1 MTLAE
6 AAKSIA
12 EPVLAELAL
21 AENELANMFADESE
35 AVKDMAGQA
44 NQYGGKRLRPIL
56 VLLCGGMVGTRTD
69 EHPKL
74 AAIVE
79 ILHMASLMHDDV
91 LDEADTRR
99 QVTTLNALYGNQLP
113 ILMGDLVYTRA
124 FSLSISLSTL
134 HAAHVLARASEAICL
149 GEIEQSFLRYSRDYD
164 ESRYYRVI
172 ELKTGELFGASC
184 ELGARYAGGTDEQTE
199 ALREFGESLGMGFQ
213 IIDDCLDIVGDEG
226 VVGKSLGTDLETGKV
241 TLPIIRLAQTLD
253 DAGKERLRHVLYG
266 DIEGRRRDL
275 LAETFDLDPI
285 VARCQEEATDWV
297 RKSLAKLDMFDEGPE
312 KSSLRDICT
321 FIINRT
327 Y

>member
-56 VLLCGGMVGTRTD
+56 VLLCGGMVGTRTH

>member
-44 NQYGGKRLRPIL
+44 NQYGGKRVRPIL
-56 VLLCGGMVGTRTD
+56 VMLCGGMVGTRTH
-69 EHPKL
+69 EHTKL

>member
-184 ELGARYAGGTDEQTE
+184 ELGARYAGGTDEQTD

-275 LAETFDLDPI
+275 LAQTFDLDPI
-285 VARCQEEATDWV
+285 VARCQEEATGWV
-297 RKSLAKLDMFDEGPE
+297 RKSLAKLEMFDEGPE
-312 KSSLRDICT
+312 KSSLRDICN